1 MARLFLLQPDQ
12 QRLKRR
18 SITIAPTT
26 VARSKSGGW
35 AGDPMW
41 SHVIYYIS
49 CPPLTFLGVDMSK
62 KYPLWR
68 RTGSKTVYKGRLHVV
83 EHDAILPNG
92 EVTKYEVEHFA
103 TGAVAVLIRV
113 DDKVVLAHQYRFP
126 LDKWI
131 YDLPGGAIDPGESI
145 EEAAIRECREEVGI
159 APENIQ
165 KLGMFY
171 PNPSRTDWPA
181 HVFFSD
187 SHVESKITLDDPS
200 ENVEKVLMPINDL
213 KKLIDNHDIVDPS
226 LLIAWYA
233 AQDKGLL
240 DILTKGKH

>member
-1 MARLFLLQPDQ
+1 
-12 QRLKRR
+12 
-18 SITIAPTT
+18 
-26 VARSKSGGW
+26 
-35 AGDPMW
+35 
-41 SHVIYYIS
+41 
-49 CPPLTFLGVDMSK
+49 MSK

-68 RTGSKTVYKGRLHVV
+68 RTSSKTVYKGRLHIV

-92 EVTKYEVEHFA
+92 EATKYEVEHFA

-113 DDKVVLAHQYRFP
+113 DDDNLVLAHQYRFP
-126 LDKWI
+126 LNEWI
-131 YDLPGGAIDPGESI
+131 YDLPGGAIHPDETV

-159 APENIQ
+159 APKNMQ

-187 SHVESKITLDDPS
+187 SHDESKITLDDPS
-200 ENVEKVLMPINDL
+200 ENVEKVLMPIAEL
-213 KKLIDNHDIVDPS
+213 KRLINNHDIVDPS

-240 DILTKGKH
+240 NISGTGSR